1 MSEKN
6 NEDYVDEFIDDKDL
20 FDFLID
26 FGLEVERSVNE
37 IKSRKD

>member
-6 NEDYVDEFIDDKDL
+6 NEDYVDSVIDDKSL

-26 FGLEVERSVNE
+26 FGLEVERNVNE
-37 IKSRKD
+37 IKSRND

>member
-1 MSEKN
+1 MSEN
-6 NEDYVDEFIDDKDL
+6 NEEVVDEFIDDKSL